1 MVRNRLAHN
10 QPSSSTPEG
19 WALLPSTAPPSV
31 PCLWHAVSFWHRAPL
46 LTADKQVAR
55 VGATARSCLLANRH
69 AATSRGLP
77 SQQPITTLIKPK
89 SPSFHKSEMP
99 GDLRGDGQWEGAGCA
114 SRARVFLKATGE
126 PRRDRKMDG
135 FVSGVERPYCT
146 GSSTPLARF
155 RILYSTLN
163 VRCLG
168 PLGGFE
174 KLWTAGPWPV
184 EHVGGRGRQETAAG
198 RGPLGALSMS
208 ISARSGATV
217 GQLP

>member
-10 QPSSSTPEG
+10 HPSSSTEG
-19 WALLPSTAPPSV
+19 WSLSLSTAPPSV

-46 LTADKQVAR
+46 PTADKQVAR
-55 VGATARSCLLANRH
+55 VDATARSCLLANRR

-99 GDLRGDGQWEGAGCA
+99 GDLRGDGYWEGAECA
-114 SRARVFLKATGE
+114 GRARVFFKAIRERHEAERWMVLFLEWTGRTV
-126 PRRDRKMDG
+126 P
-135 FVSGVERPYCT
+135 VAVP
-146 GSSTPLARF
+146 PLARF
-155 RILYSTLN
+155 RILCSTLN
-163 VRCLG
+163 VRCLR